1 MGGKCIPS
9 SVFFFPKRWKP
20 LSEWPQCWTFPYQLL
35 FLPRPWPR
43 IWRQSCTSASWG
55 LQLLSEKSPLVAPC
69 TSLLE
74 QRSSSNPAVLK
85 EEFRWPSPKA
95 HCGFSSKRKTLSVL
109 YTSFWCSRRFSC
121 QLPAFSRS
129 VATGYYF
136 LMSPKLLDFFSGF
149 FTKKNPL
156 QDLQLSWHPSVL
168 TERLCLFF
176 PAVLPSTFL
185 PLLLCQDSLQE
196 WGLYEVIIAWERNV
210 IKSNI

>member
-1 MGGKCIPS
+1 MTSVGLFPTNFS
-9 SVFFFPKRWKP
+9 SSPDHGLASGVVHQCFLRITAP
-20 LSEWPQCWTFPYQLL
+20 LF
-35 FLPRPWPR
+35 
-43 IWRQSCTSASWG
+43 
-55 LQLLSEKSPLVAPC
+55 EKSPLVAPC
-69 TSLLE
+69 SLCTSLLKKH
-74 QRSSSNPAVLK
+74 SSSNPLVLK

-95 HCGFSSKRKTLSVL
+95 HYVFSSKRKTISVL
-109 YTSFWCSRRFSC
+109 YTSFWCFRRFSC

-129 VATGYYF
+129 VATDYCF
-136 LMSPKLLDFFSGF
+136 LMSPKLFDFFSVF
-149 FTKKNPL
+149 FTKENPL